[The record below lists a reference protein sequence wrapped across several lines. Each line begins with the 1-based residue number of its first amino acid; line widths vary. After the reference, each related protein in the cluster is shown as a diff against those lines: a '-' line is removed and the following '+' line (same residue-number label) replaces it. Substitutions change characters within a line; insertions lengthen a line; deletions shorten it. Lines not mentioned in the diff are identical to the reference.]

1 MRLVFNPAAAR
12 TLDRDMPRAEAGAM
26 VAKLKLSAAD
36 PSARHGFAKALVG
49 GGVRIRQ
56 GDWRAVCE
64 IDGSEP
70 IVLVVR
76 IGHRKDVYR

>member
-1 MRLVFNPAAAR
+1 MRLIFSPVAAR
-12 TLDRDMPRAEAGAM
+12 TLDRHMPRADADALI
-26 VAKLKLSAAD
+26 AKLRQFAAD

-64 IDGSEP
+64 IDGNEL

-76 IGHRKDVYR
+76 IGHRRDVYR